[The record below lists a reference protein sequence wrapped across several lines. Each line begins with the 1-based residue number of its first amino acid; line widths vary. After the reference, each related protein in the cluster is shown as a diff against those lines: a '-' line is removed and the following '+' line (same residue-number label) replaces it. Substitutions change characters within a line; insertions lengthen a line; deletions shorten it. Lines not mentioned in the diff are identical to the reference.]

1 LAAISRIRC
10 CGAVAAIEEAP
21 LQAALEKLMR
31 RSKSAAAKERFDL
44 DEVIIWREAQSSGM
58 ASRSRSDLQ
67 MVQQDLLQ

>member
-1 LAAISRIRC
+1 
-10 CGAVAAIEEAP
+10 
-21 LQAALEKLMR
+21 MR